1 MYDRL
6 QDHLGVLQDNQ
17 EPEENLHHDVVG
29 LLSRVSE
36 LLIQIYDRSE
46 EYSEASYYRMRL
58 VTLRS
63 LHSVPYNEFD
73 LVQEAHDFVSMSLRV
88 SEAFHA
94 LNLPEKCTRLM
105 PKLEN
110 IFPATHLAVCN
121 GRPATVCG
129 IVREEGYKTLDM
141 DVLSRTPGHLA
152 AETGNASL
160 LQSVYAFP
168 IEPDAQ
174 RDIYNMTALC
184 IAAYMGDVDI
194 FKALHQAGHGLDVRD
209 AADRSV
215 LCIAAGAGHP
225 DIVEYILNHGYGP
238 NEGYNLEQGRLHQP
252 HTYSAL
258 HAAAAGG
265 YIEVAQILL
274 KHKAST
280 VYICHD
286 RTPAQEALSYGYLQL
301 ADILGKAEEEE
312 QKTLGTLGSTLERI
326 RAERRRTTA
335 DFLQDLESSVAAS
348 TSTSTSSQAAASP
361 APAMLLCRSTAS
373 QHSEHSSTRPSPSP
387 SDNVSSTSNGGAR
400 KRKASSKSRLKP

>member
-6 QDHLGVLQDNQ
+6 HDHLSVLQENQ
-17 EPEENLHHDVVG
+17 EPEENLHHDVVV
-29 LLSRVSE
+29 LLCRISE

-63 LHSVPYNEFD
+63 LHSAPDNDFD

-105 PKLEN
+105 PRLEN

-121 GRPATVCG
+121 GRPATACA

-184 IAAYMGDVDI
+184 IAAYMGDLDI

-225 DIVEYILNHGYGP
+225 DIVEYILSHGYGP

-252 HTYSAL
+252 HTYSPL

-280 VYICHD
+280 VYICND
-286 RTPAQEALSYGYLQL
+286 RTPAQEALSSGHLQL
-301 ADILGKAEEEE
+301 ADILSKAEEEE
-312 QKTLGTLGSTLERI
+312 QKTLGTLGTTLQQI

-335 DFLQDLESSVAAS
+335 DFLHDLESSVAAS
-348 TSTSTSSQAAASP
+348 TSTSSQASASP

-373 QHSEHSSTRPSPSP
+373 QQSGHSSARPSPTP
-387 SDNVSSTSNGGAR
+387 SDNLSSTSTGHAR